1 VELRQDVQV
10 KKEGTS
16 KGQIGKL
23 PLSIWGGRA
32 EIFWVWIKMSIK
44 ARSMDGKV
52 MVIENQNTAK
62 DGIKTTLVR
71 RKEVKRNQGR
81 GR

>member
-1 VELRQDVQV
+1 
-10 KKEGTS
+10 
-16 KGQIGKL
+16 
-23 PLSIWGGRA
+23 
-32 EIFWVWIKMSIK
+32 MNIK
-44 ARSMDGKV
+44 ARSMDDKV
-52 MVIENQNTAK
+52 MVIENQNTTK

>member
-1 VELRQDVQV
+1 
-10 KKEGTS
+10 
-16 KGQIGKL
+16 
-23 PLSIWGGRA
+23 
-32 EIFWVWIKMSIK
+32 MSIK
-44 ARSMDGKV
+44 AKSMDDKV